1 MNVYFFSR
9 HTASQKMIADLG
21 GTITNQFTGTISNI
35 KRVGNSIEFQELE
48 LQEKC
53 VTKHLIDVDSI
64 IVAVAPLPL
73 QIEWLNAGLQTLLIP
88 QTTRS
93 FDSSGS
99 VVFSYSGLKRLKSII
114 IDSEQWSGV
123 APTVEQKHAER
134 SALAL

>member
-35 KRVGNSIEFQELE
+35 KRVGNSIEFLE

-64 IVAVAPLPL
+64 IVAVAPEDDASSSAFP
-73 QIEWLNAGLQTLLIP
+73 IVASKSVAVVDSVSGRSNESFNEPPNEIP
-88 QTTRS
+88 IPTTAMRAT
-93 FDSSGS
+93 
-99 VVFSYSGLKRLKSII
+99 K
-114 IDSEQWSGV
+114 
-123 APTVEQKHAER
+123 
-134 SALAL
+134 

>member
-35 KRVGNSIEFQELE
+35 KRVGNSIEFLE

-53 VTKHLIDVDSI
+53 VTKHLIDVYSI

-114 IDSEQWSGV
+114 IDSERWSGV